1 MAYRWI
7 GLKGSWKSPRVARNG
22 LRPDIFD
29 RSQRSFVVAIRRPQV
44 LLTGALAATLLLLIL
59 TSCTTGPGITKASPT
74 APIAPSQEMV
84 PAVATAVP
92 TVADTATSAPPDTP
106 VPSPTPAVL
115 IAAGDIAGCETNGD
129 EATAALVEG
138 LPGTIAV
145 LGDSAYPQGTPEQ
158 FADCYDPAWGR
169 FQERTRPSVGNHE
182 YLTSGASG
190 YFDYFGLA
198 AGETGLGYYSY
209 DLGTWH
215 IVVLNSLCYEV
226 GGCGRDDPQAQWL
239 ASDLLAHP
247 QLCTLAYWHFPRFS
261 SGWQGGTDIVEAY
274 WDLLYQAGAEV
285 VLSGHDHD
293 YERFAPQD
301 PLGRADPEAGIRE
314 FVVGTG
320 GFSHY
325 PFPGPPLPNSE
336 VREASTFGVLVLTLS
351 EDRYDWQFVPIAGR
365 TFTDSGSGVCH
376 P

>member
-1 MAYRWI
+1 MAQRWI
-7 GLKGSWKSPRVARNG
+7 GIKGNWKTPNVLRNELRLNAFGRPR
-22 LRPDIFD
+22 
-29 RSQRSFVVAIRRPQV
+29 RSFVAAIRGSQV
-44 LLTGALAATLLLLIL
+44 PFAGALAASLLLLIL
-59 TSCTTGPGITKASPT
+59 ASCATRPGITNEPPT
-74 APIAPSQEMV
+74 APSQVMSPV
-84 PAVATAVP
+84 AATAVP
-92 TVADTATSAPPDTP
+92 TAANTATSSPTDTA

-115 IAAGDIAGCETNGD
+115 IAVGDIAGCETSGD

-138 LPGTIAV
+138 LPGIVAT
-145 LGDSAYPQGTPEQ
+145 LGDSVYPAGAPQE

-169 FQERTRPSVGNHE
+169 FKDRTRPAVGNHE
-182 YLTSGASG
+182 YLTSSASG
-190 YFDYFGLA
+190 YFGYFGSA
-198 AGETGLGYYSY
+198 AGDTGLGYYSY
-209 DLGTWH
+209 DLGAWH

-226 GGCGRDDPQAQWL
+226 GGCGRNDPQAEWL

-247 QLCTLAYWHFPRFS
+247 EHCTLAYWHFPRFS
-261 SGWQGGTDIVEAY
+261 SGWHGSSDIVEAY

-285 VLSGHDHD
+285 VLTGHDHD
-293 YERFAPQD
+293 YERFALQD
-301 PLGRADPEAGIRE
+301 LQGRADSEAGIRE

-336 VREASTFGVLVLTLS
+336 LREASTFGVLVLTLW
-351 EDRYDWQFVPIAGR
+351 EDRYDWEFVPVAGK